1 MSRRAGDA
9 TSRLVPEP
17 PGPGRQRPYR
27 FPQVVR
33 EVMPRGQGQARGQVV
48 AAHLPGQPLAVA
60 TLLLG
65 ASASHEPTGR
75 EGLASVL
82 ARALEEG
89 TAARDAAAYAL
100 ALEGLGA
107 ELFTVVDWDS
117 FRVGVEAPVER
128 LPAAVELLAEAART
142 PRLDPADVTRV
153 RDDEVTSLR
162 MWWAE
167 PGPRADAA
175 LRADLFG
182 ADQRHGR
189 PVHGDPA
196 SVAAVSADEVAAY
209 HQAWLTRPGALLVAG
224 DLDRLD
230 LDALGG
236 AAFAGTSAQ
245 PAGADGP
252 AATTARPARRILLVD
267 RPGSV
272 QSTLRLGHTA
282 PPRAHPDYV
291 AMSLAGTVLG
301 GAFTSRLNHLIRE
314 VRGYTYGIR
323 ADFAHSRRFGAF
335 TVRTAVQTEVTAPA
349 LADAV
354 AEISRTHAD
363 GVTEAELEVA
373 RSFRAGQLSVDMQTP
388 GAIARALTT
397 LVIHGLPDDYHAT
410 LRNHLLNATVEE
422 VSAAAATHLRPDRLT
437 LVVEGDAAAIRDQLA
452 VTGLGDL
459 ADATV

>member
-1 MSRRAGDA
+1 MSQDA
-9 TSRLVPEP
+9 TSRLVLER
-17 PGPGRQRPYR
+17 PGPGRPQPYR
-27 FPQVVR
+27 FPAVLRQTAAD
-33 EVMPRGQGQARGQVV
+33 GRGQVV

-60 TLLLG
+60 KLLLDAG
-65 ASASHEPTGR
+65 AGREPAGR

-89 TAARDAAAYAL
+89 TAVRDAAAYAL

-107 ELFTVVDWDS
+107 ELFTAVDWDS
-117 FRVGVEAPVER
+117 FRIGVEAPVQR

-142 PRLDPADVTRV
+142 PRLDPADVARV

-162 MWWAE
+162 MYWAE

-182 ADQRHGR
+182 IGQRQGR

-196 SVAAVSADEVAAY
+196 SVAAVSVEEVAAY
-209 HQAWLTRPGALLVAG
+209 HQAWLTRPGTLLVAG
-224 DLDRLD
+224 DLDQLD
-230 LDALGG
+230 LAELGA
-236 AAFAGTSAQ
+236 AAFADSSAH
-245 PAGADGP
+245 PGAVDSP
-252 AATTARPARRILLVD
+252 IETPDHAARRILLVD

-272 QSTLRLGHTA
+272 QSTLRFGHTA
-282 PPRAHPDYV
+282 PPRSHPDHV
-291 AMSLAGTVLG
+291 PMLLAGTVLG

-323 ADFAHSRRFGAF
+323 ADFSHARRFGSF
-335 TVRTAVQTEVTAPA
+335 TVRAAVQTEVTAPA
-349 LADAV
+349 VADTV
-354 AEISRTHAD
+354 QEIVRTYAD
-363 GVTEAELEVA
+363 GVTGDELAVA

-397 LVIHGLPDDYHAT
+397 LVVHGLPDDYHAA
-410 LRNHLLNATVEE
+410 LRTQLLHATVEE
-422 VSAAAATHLRPDRLT
+422 VSAAAAAHLRPQALT
-437 LVVEGDAAAIRDQLA
+437 LVVEGDASTIRDQLA
-452 VTGLGDL
+452 ATGLGDL